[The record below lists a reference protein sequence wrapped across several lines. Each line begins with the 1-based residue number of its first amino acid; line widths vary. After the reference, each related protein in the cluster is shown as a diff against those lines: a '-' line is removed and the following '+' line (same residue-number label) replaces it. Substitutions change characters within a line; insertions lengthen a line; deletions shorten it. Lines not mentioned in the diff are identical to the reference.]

1 MLFMFV
7 ILVKIKKYLIYL
19 FLFLLF
25 NCIFTS
31 TLKAENNTTHT
42 VDYDV
47 TNGTLRFIRGITF
60 SDDGTKMFLPG
71 TSPTNKIVQFNLNP
85 GFDLSTAS
93 ESGVEIEKSERKQIA
108 VPYSI
113 RFNNDGSK
121 MFFVQLNGELIEFSL
136 GTNYDITSASAE
148 DNTSLTKEVTLE
160 NGNTTGFAF
169 NTDGTKL
176 FTTDNNADE
185 IDQYILTTGFDINT
199 MSYDRSINISENT
212 STPRSLIFSYDGTT
226 MFIIDGQNDID
237 EYVLTTGYDIT
248 TAKYVDS
255 ITPGIEQAWGIELN
269 RFNSTDNGR
278 KLFIAQNTGNKVKE
292 YLLPASYNLTLP
304 TLSSSVP
311 ADNATGVLIDANI
324 VLNFSEPMDVESG
337 NIKIYKTSDNSLVE
351 TIDVTSSQVT
361 GTGTT
366 AITINPS
373 SDFEYNVEY
382 YVLIDATAFDDGSD
396 ASYAGITSTT
406 ALSFTVSDDRLDPT
420 TIKDVV
426 GSIDAQSE
434 LAKNYISQ
442 SIDTVSNRLRFLR
455 QNRLSGS
462 LSSQGLQLDIDN
474 TILASLANDNIE
486 KNANSIMPNN
496 WSAWT
501 SGSAYVSKIGDSI
514 NSSKQETEGQAV
526 ALGFDKKL
534 SDSDF
539 LGFAI
544 QYGESDTDIGTNGT
558 SVDSENMNFSIYR
571 TKPLDNN
578 NFIETLLGVGLIES
592 DLKRVHNSSVL
603 TGSRDGTQ
611 IFGSI
616 NYGKTID
623 KGDFNITP
631 IGRLD
636 LGYTKL
642 DDYKE
647 TGINALYYASQTIES
662 GLASFGFEVS
672 DNIQFNENKFQPFG
686 SLKFITDFSN
696 SSDAKINY
704 VTDTSTIYTYT
715 QEANSDH
722 LISSMIGLTYTA
734 GDYLNINSSYSRVQG
749 NRSERR
755 DTIDFAINFISNRE
769 TQYSLSLAG
778 DENAEAKLGISKNI
792 YGFDLG
798 FNANQ
803 SITNN
808 SNQEA
813 ELILTYNF

>member
-1 MLFMFV
+1 MFI

-19 FLFLLF
+19 FLFLFF

-47 TNGTLRFIRGITF
+47 TTGTLRFIRGITF
-60 SDDGTKMFLPG
+60 SDDGEKMFLPG
-71 TSPTNKIVQFNLNP
+71 SSPKNKIVQFDLDP

-93 ESGVEIEKSERKQIA
+93 ESAVEIDKDDRKQIVA
-108 VPYSI
+108 PYSI

-121 MFFVQLNGELIEFSL
+121 MFFVQLGGELVEFSL

-148 DNTSLTKEVTLE
+148 DSSDTKDVVLTNGTS
-160 NGNTTGFAF
+160 TGFAF
-169 NTDGTKL
+169 NRDGTKL
-176 FTTDNNADE
+176 FTTDDNTNNSDPNQV
-185 IDQYILTTGFDINT
+185 DQYILTTAFDIDT
-199 MSYDRSINISENT
+199 MSYDRSLNINDNT
-212 STPRSLIFSYDGTT
+212 TTPRSLIFSYDGTT
-226 MFIIDGQNDID
+226 MFIIDGQNEID

-278 KLFIAQNTGNKVKE
+278 KLFIAQNTGNKVRE

-337 NIKIYKTSDNSLVE
+337 NIEIYKTSDNSLVE

-361 GTGTT
+361 GTGTAT
-366 AITINPS
+366 ITINPS

-382 YVLIDATAFDDGSD
+382 YVLIDSTAFDDGSD

-420 TIKDVV
+420 TIKDVI

-455 QNRLSGS
+455 QNRLSDS
-462 LSSQGLQLDIDN
+462 LSSQGLQIDLGN
-474 TILASLANDNIE
+474 TILTSLANDNIE
-486 KNANSIMPNN
+486 KNTNSIMPGN

-501 SGSAYVSKIGDSI
+501 SGSTYLSKIGDST
-514 NSSKQETEGQAV
+514 NSSSQETEGQAV

-571 TKPLDNN
+571 TRPLDNN
-578 NFIETLLGVGLIES
+578 NFIETLLGIGLIES
-592 DLKRVHNSSVL
+592 DLKRVHNSNVL
-603 TGSRDGTQ
+603 TSTRDGTQ

-647 TGINALYYASQTIES
+647 TGLNALYYASQRIEN
-662 GLASFGFEVS
+662 GLASFGFEFS
-672 DNIQFNENKFQPFG
+672 DNC
-686 SLKFITDFSN
+686 LL
-696 SSDAKINY
+696 Y
-704 VTDTSTIYTYT
+704 TSP
-715 QEANSDH
+715 SP
-722 LISSMIGLTYTA
+722 
-734 GDYLNINSSYSRVQG
+734 
-749 NRSERR
+749 R
-755 DTIDFAINFISNRE
+755 DS
-769 TQYSLSLAG
+769 
-778 DENAEAKLGISKNI
+778 
-792 YGFDLG
+792 
-798 FNANQ
+798 
-803 SITNN
+803 
-808 SNQEA
+808 
-813 ELILTYNF
+813 